1 MKFKYFIIFS
11 FLLSCAGSNFT
22 KMSIIPYNAKGFALI
37 FNENDYQDK
46 IVSIRLKNDKPY
58 ASTNM
63 INAGKTLRLTNPENK
78 KTIEIKNYRKSKY
91 PLFYKILINENIASQ
106 LSLDRD
112 VPFIEIQEIKK
123 NKSFV
128 AKETTTFSEEK
139 KISNKAPVT
148 KVRIDN
154 ISKDKIINKMKKTKK
169 FDIILGEFYSINSAK
184 LLEKRLKTE
193 LRNFNLKMLRINI
206 KTANKIELISGPYKN
221 INKLKKDFIS
231 LTNFG
236 FEDLDIKI
244 YE

>member
-11 FLLSCAGSNFT
+11 FLFSCAGSNFT
-22 KMSIIPYNAKGFALI
+22 KKSIIPYNAKGFALI

-91 PLFYKILINENIASQ
+91 PFFYKILINENIASQ

>member
-11 FLLSCAGSNFT
+11 FLLSCASSNFT
-22 KMSIIPYNAKGFALI
+22 KKSIIPYNAKGFALI

-91 PLFYKILINENIASQ
+91 PFFYKILINENIASQ